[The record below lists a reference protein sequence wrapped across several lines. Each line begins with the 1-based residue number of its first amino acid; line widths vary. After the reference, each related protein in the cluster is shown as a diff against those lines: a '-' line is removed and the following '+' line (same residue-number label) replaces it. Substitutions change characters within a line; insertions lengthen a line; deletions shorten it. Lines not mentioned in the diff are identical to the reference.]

1 MPGRSSCVWHCRRPS
16 ALANPPVRERA
27 QEFRRYGSR
36 QVNLRQSAALV
47 DQWPAEGLESLDHCP
62 VCGESSRELLYDNLT
77 DRSYRSAPGRWALF
91 RCAGCGSA
99 YLDPRPDA
107 QTAPLAY
114 RTYYGDASRPGPA
127 PPRRGWQ
134 RLRRAL
140 RNDYLN
146 ATYGYQIEPATRAG
160 RFIVPLLPRHRELA
174 DEHVRHLRLPEGRPR
189 LLDLGCGE
197 GEFLAEM
204 QSLGWSV
211 EGIDPSTDAVATAR
225 ARGVQARQGT
235 LEEGMLETASLD
247 AITFRLVLEH
257 LRDPIGALAECRRAL
272 KPDGVLWIATPS
284 LDAGAHRVF
293 GRHWIHLEPPR
304 HAVVY
309 TLSAL
314 SGGLSRVGFEVVDV
328 RPSRHAR
335 WSFRLSAA
343 LARGLPPF
351 EHAPSLSLRL
361 RLYAALTDLKALLRP
376 ESADVFVVIARPR

>member
-1 MPGRSSCVWHCRRPS
+1 
-16 ALANPPVRERA
+16 
-27 QEFRRYGSR
+27 
-36 QVNLRQSAALV
+36 VNLRQSAAFD

-62 VCGESSRELLYDNLT
+62 VCGESSRELLYDDLT
-77 DRSYRSAPGRWALF
+77 DRSYRSAPGRWSLF

-107 QTAPLAY
+107 QTAQLAY

-127 PPRRGWQ
+127 APRRGWH

-146 ATYGYQIEPATRAG
+146 ATYGYHIEPATRAG
-160 RFIVPLLPRHRELA
+160 RLIVPLLPRHRELA
-174 DEHVRHLRLPEGRPR
+174 DEYVRHLRLPEGRPR

-211 EGIDPSTDAVATAR
+211 EGIDPSADAVATAR
-225 ARGVQARQGT
+225 ARGVQARPGT
-235 LEEGMLETASLD
+235 LEKGILETSSFD
-247 AITFRLVLEH
+247 AITFRLVFEH

-272 KPDGVLWIATPS
+272 KPDGVLWIATPN
-284 LDAGAHRVF
+284 LDARAHRVF
-293 GRHWIHLEPPR
+293 GRNWIHLEPPR

-343 LARGLPPF
+343 LARGLSPF
-351 EHAPSLSLRL
+351 QHAPPLPLRL
-361 RLYAALTDLKALLRP
+361 RLYAGLTDLKALLRP
-376 ESADVFVVIARPR
+376 ESADVVIVIARPR